1 MTGDTVAMN
10 AGPGRNNADGQDQS
24 RPKTLRKPTM
34 TASVGDCACPLIITT
49 QRQHST
55 GGNPLAASWTPA
67 GITECSHVRK
77 RPLITGLVQSTQ

>member
-10 AGPGRNNADGQDQS
+10 AGPGRNNADGRPVPPQDP
-24 RPKTLRKPTM
+24 PKANHDRICRRLRM
-34 TASVGDCACPLIITT
+34 PLIITT

-67 GITECSHVRK
+67 GITQCSHVRK